1 MSGTKLFPLTLVSAL
16 FLSTAVLAQGGGG
29 GAGGGSAGGGAG
41 AGSAAGSGSSSGAPT
56 NSTTNPGG
64 TTGSGTNPAGMGNP
78 SVNSDFC
85 NANDPNRP
93 NDSRSQNRS
102 PRRR

>member
-1 MSGTKLFPLTLVSAL
+1 MSGTKLFPVTLVSAL
-16 FLSTAVLAQGGGG
+16 LLSTAVLAQG

-78 SVNSDFC
+78 SVNSDFS

-102 PRRR
+102 PPRR